1 MIGFVQPWKM
11 MDITYKM
18 LLTTFT
24 HILHKN
30 NLFYTISYDFH
41 DNKLVNFMIHL
52 KRLSKTDNWEEL

>member
-30 NLFYTISYDFH
+30 NLIYTAGYDVH
-41 DNKLVNFMIHL
+41 DNKLLNFMIHF
-52 KRLSKTDNWEEL
+52 KRLS

>member
-1 MIGFVQPWKM
+1 

-30 NLFYTISYDFH
+30 NLIHTVGYDAN
-41 DNKLVNFMIHL
+41 DIKLVNFMIHF
-52 KRLSKTDNWEEL
+52 KRLS

>member
-30 NLFYTISYDFH
+30 NLFYTVGYDFH
-41 DNKLVNFMIHL
+41 DNKLENFMIYL
-52 KRLSKTDNWEEL
+52 KKLS

>member
-11 MDITYKM
+11 MDITFKM

-30 NLFYTISYDFH
+30 NLIYTAGNDVH
-41 DNKLVNFMIHL
+41 DNKLVNFMIHF
-52 KRLSKTDNWEEL
+52 KRLS